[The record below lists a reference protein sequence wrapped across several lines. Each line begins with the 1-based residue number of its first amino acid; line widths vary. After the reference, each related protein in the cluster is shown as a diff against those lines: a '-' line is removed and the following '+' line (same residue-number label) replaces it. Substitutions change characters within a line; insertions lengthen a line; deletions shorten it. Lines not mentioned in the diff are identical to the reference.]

1 MTRKGPSSSA
11 GPRRWLLFALLMP
24 LALLQGCSFMPGFGM
39 REEPLPLPSYQR
51 HTVEAHSFTLGPNDE
66 VLGEMATV
74 PLDEGDT
81 LSDLARHYGLGYQQI
96 ADANP
101 EYDPWTPPAGSKVLL
116 PLRFILPDAPRKGV
130 VINLANMRL
139 FHFGG
144 KSNLTTYPVGIGREG
159 RASPLGAM
167 TVDRKTPNP
176 TWYVPES
183 IRRDH
188 AKKGDPLPAVV
199 SPGPD
204 NPLGAYAL
212 YLSRPSYLIHGTN
225 KPFSI
230 GVRASNGCIRLYPED
245 IQVLFH
251 DVKQKSQVRIVN
263 QPYLVGVSGNE
274 VYLEAHQPHEE
285 LNTRQARATVTSKLK
300 NLEKK
305 QGVKL
310 NWARIAQVLDEARG
324 IPVAVG
330 SPGTATPEYAAGA
343 VALQHPARLTGQPE
357 PVVASNTG
365 QSWYVRAAITED
377 SNSADKLAAVLN
389 HMGPRIPARAVA
401 KAGRYEVLAGPY
413 ADAKSA
419 KLATKQL
426 RIEMEIAGQVI
437 EPNQRLSL
445 RSAP

>member
-1 MTRKGPSSSA
+1 MTRKGSTLATGCRS
-11 GPRRWLLFALLMP
+11 WLLLVLL
-24 LALLQGCSFMPGFGM
+24 LALTALQGCSFMPGFGM
-39 REEPLPLPSYQR
+39 REEPLPLPAYQPQS
-51 HTVEAHSFTLGPNDE
+51 VEAHSFNLRPNDE
-66 VLGEMATV
+66 VLGELATV
-74 PLDEGDT
+74 PVNEGDT
-81 LSDLARHYGLGYQQI
+81 FSDLARHYGLGYQQI

-101 EYDPWTPPAGSKVLL
+101 DYDPWTPPAGTKILL

-139 FHFGG
+139 FRFTD
-144 KSNLTTYPVGIGREG
+144 KSTLSTYPVGIGREG

-188 AKKGDPLPAVV
+188 AKKGDPLPSVV

-245 IQVLFH
+245 IQALFH
-251 DVKQKSQVRIVN
+251 DVKEKSQVRIVN
-263 QPYLVGVSGNE
+263 QPYLVGLSGSE

-285 LNTRQARATVTSKLK
+285 LNAKQARAAVTAQLK
-300 NLEKK
+300 KLEKK

-310 NWARIAQVLDEARG
+310 NWERIAQVLDEARG

-330 SPGTATPEYAAGA
+330 TPGGPAPDYAAGA
-343 VALQHPARLTGQPE
+343 LALQHPARLNGQPE
-357 PVVASNTG
+357 PVDGSHAAD
-365 QSWYVRAAITED
+365 SWYVRAATTED
-377 SNSADKLAAVLN
+377 GNSADKLAAVLN

-401 KAGRYEVLAGPY
+401 KSGRYEVLAGPY
-413 ADAKSA
+413 VDAKAA
-419 KLATKQL
+419 KLAAKQL
-426 RIEMEIAGQVI
+426 RVEMEITGQII
-437 EPNQRLSL
+437 EPKQRLSL
-445 RSAP
+445 RTSP

>member
-1 MTRKGPSSSA
+1 MTHKGPSSPV
-11 GPRRWLLFALLMP
+11 GRRPWLLFTLLMP
-24 LALLQGCSFMPGFGM
+24 LAVLQGCSFMPGFGV
-39 REEPLPLPSYQR
+39 REEPLPLPAYQPDSI
-51 HTVEAHSFTLGPNDE
+51 ESHSFRIGADDE
-66 VLGEMATV
+66 VLGELATV

-81 LSDLARHYGLGYQQI
+81 FSDIARHYGLGYQQI
-96 ADANP
+96 TEANP
-101 EYDPWTPPAGSKVLL
+101 EYDPWTPPASTKVLL

-139 FHFGG
+139 FHFSG
-144 KSNLTTYPVGIGREG
+144 KSSLTTYPVGIGREG

-188 AKKGDPLPAVV
+188 AKKGDPLPSVV

-204 NPLGAYAL
+204 NPLGAFAL

-245 IQVLFH
+245 IQVLFR
-251 DVKQKSQVRIVN
+251 DVKEKSQVRIVN
-263 QPYLVGVSGNE
+263 QPYLVGISGNA

-285 LNTRQARATVTSKLK
+285 LNAKQARAAASAKLK
-300 NLEKK
+300 KIEKM
-305 QGVKL
+305 QGIKL
-310 NWARIAQVLDEARG
+310 NWGLIAQVMDEARG

-330 SPGTATPEYAAGA
+330 KPGTVTPDYAAGA
-343 VALQHPARLTGQPE
+343 VTLSHPSRLTGQPG
-357 PVVASNTG
+357 PVDAANNG
-365 QSWYVRAAITED
+365 QSWYVRAATTED

-401 KAGRYEVLAGPY
+401 KSGRYEVLAGPY
-413 ADAKSA
+413 ADAKTA
-419 KLATKQL
+419 KQAAKQL
-426 RIEMEIAGQVI
+426 RIEMEIAGEIV
-437 EPNQRLSL
+437 EPKQRVSL
-445 RSAP
+445 RAP